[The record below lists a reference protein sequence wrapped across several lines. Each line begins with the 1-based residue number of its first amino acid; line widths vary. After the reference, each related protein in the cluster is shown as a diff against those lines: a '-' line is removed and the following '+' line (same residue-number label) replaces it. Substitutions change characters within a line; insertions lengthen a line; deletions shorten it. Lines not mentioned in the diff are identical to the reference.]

1 MGAELKVASLSPVR
15 KTVLAA
21 RIVILG
27 AIAERKLDRR
37 PLPELVASWATPS
50 PSGRPQ
56 GRISPYGLGRVVA
69 RVLGERRRCVVQSLV
84 LHRLLVAQGDRP
96 ELIVG
101 IPGAAE
107 NHNAHAWVE
116 LDGVEVGPPPG
127 SSGHLEMARFR

>member
-1 MGAELKVASLSPVR
+1 MEAELKAASLSLVR

-50 PSGRPQ
+50 GRPQ

-69 RVLGERRRCVVQSLV
+69 RVLGDRRRCVVQSLV